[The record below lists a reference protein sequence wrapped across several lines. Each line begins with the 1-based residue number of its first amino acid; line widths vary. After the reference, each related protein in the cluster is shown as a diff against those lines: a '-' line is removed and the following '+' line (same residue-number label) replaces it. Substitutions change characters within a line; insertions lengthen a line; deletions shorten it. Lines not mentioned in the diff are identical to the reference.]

1 MEILILPVIAI
12 ALYYLAFHERKSDL
26 SKLKEAL
33 KDTATDELK
42 FVNELISNE
51 LKLRS

>member
-1 MEILILPVIAI
+1 MEILILPTIGI
-12 ALYYLAFHERKSDL
+12 ALYYFFFHESKSDL

-42 FVNELISNE
+42 FVSELISNE